1 MTRALLAAALIG
13 AVLVGGFIYGA
24 LGHLTADT
32 GPDW

>member
-1 MTRALLAAALIG
+1 MRPLLAAATLA

-24 LGHLTADT
+24 LSHLTADT